1 MGNTCKSSK
10 TDSTIQAI
18 AEPPIPIVK
27 QTPSE
32 EISTKT
38 TTITTTTAV
47 HESANGLT
55 IHEEKEEEEEV

>member
-18 AEPPIPIVK
+18 AEPIPIVK

-32 EISTKT
+32 EIST
-38 TTITTTTAV
+38 TITTTTTTV
-47 HESANGLT
+47 HDHANDLT
-55 IHEEKEEEEEV
+55 IHEEKEEEV

>member
-32 EISTKT
+32 EIST
-38 TTITTTTAV
+38 TTITTTTTV
-47 HESANGLT
+47 REHANDLT
-55 IHEEKEEEEEV
+55 IHEEKEEEEV